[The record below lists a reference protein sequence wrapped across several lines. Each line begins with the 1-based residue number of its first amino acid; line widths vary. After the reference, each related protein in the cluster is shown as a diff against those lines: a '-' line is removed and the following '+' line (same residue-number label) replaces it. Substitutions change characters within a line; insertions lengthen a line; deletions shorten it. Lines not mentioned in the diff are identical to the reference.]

1 MTHVSENILSS
12 SGGTPLVRLS
22 KMFPPDRNVYAK
34 LESANP
40 GGSMKD
46 RSATLIISELLR
58 TGKIEPGGTIIE
70 SSSGNM
76 AVGLAQACL
85 FYGLKLIV
93 VVDPKLNPHTR
104 KLLLA
109 YRARLE
115 HVAIACADGGFLA
128 ARLHRV
134 GELLDLVPG
143 SVWSN
148 QYGNPNNPAAYHTL
162 MKEVTHALD
171 MNVDFLFLATSTCG
185 SLMGCADFILENGLG
200 TKLIAVDAEGSILFG
215 GSESKRWIPGHGSGV
230 PSNFLDRD
238 KIFDVVHVNDADC
251 ILGCRGLL
259 QKEAILAGGSSGA
272 LVAAYQKYFESMPE
286 GAVSVLIFA
295 DRGERYLDTVYS
307 DDWVSEHIDVPSA
320 YGVYDT
326 VHRTEKKQILFQ

>member
-1 MTHVSENILSS
+1 
-12 SGGTPLVRLS
+12 
-22 KMFPPDRNVYAK
+22 MFPPGQKVYAK

-46 RSATLIISELLR
+46 RSATLMVTELLR
-58 TGKIEPGGTIIE
+58 TGKIKPGGTIIE

-76 AVGLAQACL
+76 AIGLAQACL
-85 FYGLKLIV
+85 FHGLKLIV
-93 VVDPKLNPHTR
+93 VVDPKLNPHTK

-109 YRARLE
+109 YGARLE
-115 HVAIACADGGFLA
+115 YVGIPFAEGGFLA
-128 ARLHRV
+128 ARLHLV
-134 GELLDLVPG
+134 NELLELLPG

-162 MKEVTHALD
+162 MEEVRLSLD
-171 MNVDFLFLATSTCG
+171 SDLDYLFLATSTCG
-185 SLMGCADFILENGLG
+185 SLMGCADYIAENGLG
-200 TKLIAVDAEGSILFG
+200 TKLIAVDAEGSVLFG

-251 ILGCRGLL
+251 ILGCRDLL
-259 QKEAILAGGSSGA
+259 QKEAIMGGGSTGA
-272 LVAAYQKYFESMPE
+272 LIAAYQKYSDSMLD

-307 DDWVSEHIDVPSA
+307 DDWVSEHIDISSA
-320 YGVYDT
+320 YGHNDT
-326 VHRTEKKQILFQ
+326 THRSEKKQILLNETV